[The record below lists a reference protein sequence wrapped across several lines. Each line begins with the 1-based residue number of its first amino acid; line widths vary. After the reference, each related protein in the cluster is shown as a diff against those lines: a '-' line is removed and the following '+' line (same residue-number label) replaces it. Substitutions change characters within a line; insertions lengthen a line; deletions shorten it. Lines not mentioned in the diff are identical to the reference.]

1 MKYIYKI
8 IIFIAV
14 TIFLGGLIIYSAI
27 SYNGALSWKLDEWKG
42 QKEVKLEHNNFFTDG
57 VNGILGDLNNEL
69 DLPDELYISNK
80 FQMTFDENGTIK
92 TIYTLLYGRDKSGE
106 TKTYLIDYDA
116 DKSEN
121 MSVVING
128 EANANYNEDMRF
140 APMLRILEK
149 ADCTQ
154 KVKEWSQAGYSD
166 IYEIL
171 YFGRRSFKTSEG
183 LIYLSGDAD
192 GDGIETGEND
202 IYKLSSG
209 GEIVGFEV
217 SLHIPDSENVVPV
230 RYIMEPEYI
239 SQDNLNNEREE
250 QQADEAKNTK
260 SWTVDRADGTMYFFL
275 DELIGWRLIVAD
287 AAAGS
292 RFYEMEKTENGGST
306 WNIVNDDPFEG
317 KIGVA
322 EGLVFFDDNF
332 GFVGLTGASQSY
344 SQLYVTENGGIT
356 FEKLQ
361 LPLDT
366 DLQLPESAVKYG
378 FTVEDYDYF
387 CMPEEEKGVLTIKA
401 VTESGENEGIVFQS
415 QDNGKTWVY
424 TGAFSK

>member
-1 MKYIYKI
+1 
-8 IIFIAV
+8 
-14 TIFLGGLIIYSAI
+14 
-27 SYNGALSWKLDEWKG
+27 
-42 QKEVKLEHNNFFTDG
+42 
-57 VNGILGDLNNEL
+57 
-69 DLPDELYISNK
+69 
-80 FQMTFDENGTIK
+80 
-92 TIYTLLYGRDKSGE
+92 
-106 TKTYLIDYDA
+106 
-116 DKSEN
+116 
-121 MSVVING
+121 
-128 EANANYNEDMRF
+128 MRF

-192 GDGIETGEND
+192 GDDNETGEND

-239 SQDNLNNEREE
+239 SQDNLDNEREE

-424 TGAFSK
+424 TGTFSK

>member
-27 SYNGALSWKLDEWKG
+27 SYNGALAWKLDGWKS
-42 QKEVKLEHNNFFTDG
+42 QKEVKLEHNNFFADG

-92 TIYTLLYGRDKSGE
+92 TIYTFLYGRDKSGE

-121 MSVVING
+121 MSVVTNG

-424 TGAFSK
+424 TGTFSK

>member
-1 MKYIYKI
+1 
-8 IIFIAV
+8 
-14 TIFLGGLIIYSAI
+14 
-27 SYNGALSWKLDEWKG
+27 
-42 QKEVKLEHNNFFTDG
+42 
-57 VNGILGDLNNEL
+57 
-69 DLPDELYISNK
+69 
-80 FQMTFDENGTIK
+80 
-92 TIYTLLYGRDKSGE
+92 
-106 TKTYLIDYDA
+106 
-116 DKSEN
+116 
-121 MSVVING
+121 
-128 EANANYNEDMRF
+128 
-140 APMLRILEK
+140 
-149 ADCTQ
+149 
-154 KVKEWSQAGYSD
+154 
-166 IYEIL
+166 
-171 YFGRRSFKTSEG
+171 
-183 LIYLSGDAD
+183 
-192 GDGIETGEND
+192 
-202 IYKLSSG
+202 
-209 GEIVGFEV
+209 
-217 SLHIPDSENVVPV
+217 
-230 RYIMEPEYI
+230 MEPEYI
-239 SQDNLNNEREE
+239 SQDNLDNEREE

-260 SWTVDRADGTMYFFL
+260 SWTVDRADGTMYFFI

-306 WNIVNDDPFEG
+306 WNIVNDDLFEG

-424 TGAFSK
+424 TGTFSK